1 MLCKVIFSF
10 FSVEK
15 ILKKMQLVSK
25 TLVNSI
31 YQSQTYFIFLE
42 KNLLV
47 LSSQICIN
55 VSKSTILDSDVY
67 LYNQIETA
75 KEFFK
80 MSENVADPIIAIT
93 TYLL

>member
-42 KNLLV
+42 KNLQV
-47 LSSQICIN
+47 LSSQICIS
-55 VSKSTILDSDVY
+55 VSKSKSTILESDVY
-67 LYNQIETA
+67 MYNQIETA

-80 MSENVADPIIAIT
+80 MSENVADPIIAII
-93 TYLL
+93 LL